1 MTVKLS
7 PSRKGILVD
16 GEELRGF
23 PYLEE
28 MAESDQLRVAA
39 WARKLAPGSLT
50 AAQRSLLENR
60 RPSARR
66 MEGLRQDQILRSPLV
81 RTLWDGL
88 LEAQQA
94 LVLNPD

>member
-1 MTVKLS
+1 MALAITSTCDTIVGMAMTVKLS

-50 AAQRSLLENR
+50 AAQRCPHRSTS
-60 RPSARR
+60 RP
-66 MEGLRQDQILRSPLV
+66 PLKAI
-81 RTLWDGL
+81 RGGSGSRLQSHL
-88 LEAQQA
+88 A
-94 LVLNPD
+94 L